1 MYWPAM
7 HADRGSERLRPPP
20 AHVSVATGGLVR
32 ENLRS
37 DRRDFRDV
45 RVEPRPER
53 VRVTGSLRTLAAHA
67 SRPRS
72 WISVGC
78 LVCHG
83 SLASLLLF
91 QSLLSYEPARTL
103 ATKTYTYSDRRYYRV
118 YSNDGCSLRCS
129 RALQRFAR

>member
-53 VRVTGSLRTLAAHA
+53 VRVTGSLRTLAGPCQPP
-67 SRPRS
+67 SLMDLGRVFGLPRVVS
-72 WISVGC
+72 VPFIISVPSVLRAC
-78 LVCHG
+78 TH
-83 SLASLLLF
+83 
-91 QSLLSYEPARTL
+91 T
-103 ATKTYTYSDRRYYRV
+103 SDENIY
-118 YSNDGCSLRCS
+118 L
-129 RALQRFAR
+129 